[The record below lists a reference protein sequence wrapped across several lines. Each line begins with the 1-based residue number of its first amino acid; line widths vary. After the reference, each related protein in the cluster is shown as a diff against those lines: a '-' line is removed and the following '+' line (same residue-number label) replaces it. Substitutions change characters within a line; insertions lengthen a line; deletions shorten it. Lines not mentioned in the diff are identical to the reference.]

1 MHKHLLIAA
10 SLLVVGAATGTAPA
24 WAGWGCAYD
33 SSAGVGRTWAADSE
47 QQARTQTMHN
57 CTVRNF
63 KRCRII
69 GCSANVDSKEDA
81 DKLWARTPGVN
92 YELCGGPGQK
102 PCK

>member
-1 MHKHLLIAA
+1 MHKHLFMAA
-10 SLLVVGAATGTAPA
+10 SLLVLAAAGTAPA

-33 SSAGVGRTWAADSE
+33 SSAGIGRTWNVDSE
-47 QQARTQTMHN
+47 AEARTQTMHN

-81 DKLWARTPGVN
+81 DKLWSRTPGIK
-92 YELCGGPGQK
+92 YDCDSPGK
-102 PCK
+102 PRC